1 MRCLSRIPTR
11 RQPGNAGRPDVFVP
25 NEGYRMEEAGLA
37 AAHESMATWP
47 IVVFLPANFGLPR
60 SGARQS
66 IR

>member
-1 MRCLSRIPTR
+1 
-11 RQPGNAGRPDVFVP
+11 
-25 NEGYRMEEAGLA
+25 MEEAGLA